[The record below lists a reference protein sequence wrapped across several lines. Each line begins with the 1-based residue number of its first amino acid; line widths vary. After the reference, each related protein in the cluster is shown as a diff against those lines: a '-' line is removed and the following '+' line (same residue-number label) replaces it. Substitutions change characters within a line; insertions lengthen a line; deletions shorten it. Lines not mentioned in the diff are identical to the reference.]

1 MGADAHR
8 RTGETREFFAEGSK
22 LTPQQIAAMP
32 KRTMDCVDCHN
43 RPTHI
48 YTPPDRA
55 VDRALLTGEI
65 PRDLPYIKQQ
75 AVTALTKEFTT
86 TPQALQSIETDITEY
101 YRTTY
106 PDLAKSRKPAIDS
119 SIAKLKE
126 IFQTILFPEMKV
138 DWQTHPDNIGHFY
151 STGCFRCH
159 DDKHVTKSGQ
169 KITKECRVCHDILGQ
184 KEAGAVMIESPDANF
199 QHPVDIGDLREQT
212 CVDCHTGG
220 GM

>member
-1 MGADAHR
+1 MD
-8 RTGETREFFAEGSK
+8 GSK
-22 LTPQQIAAMP
+22 LTPAQIAAMP

-55 VDRALLTGEI
+55 VDRALLTREI

-75 AVTALTKEFTT
+75 AVTALTKDSPT
-86 TPQALQSIETDITEY
+86 TPQALQSIETDINEY

-106 PDLAKSRKPAIDS
+106 PDVYKARKKDVDR

-126 IFQTILFPEMKV
+126 IFQTIRFPEMKV

-151 STGCFRCH
+151 SGGCFRCH
-159 DDKHVTKSGQ
+159 DDKHLTRNGR
-169 KITKECRVCHDILGQ
+169 KITKECKVCHDVLEQ
-184 KEAGAVMIESPDANF
+184 KEAGTVMIEAPDAAF
-199 QHPVDIGDLREQT
+199 QHPVDIGDLRDAA
-212 CVDCHTGG
+212 CVDCHTGSS
-220 GM
+220 M